1 MELKLSRTQWEHI
14 GKEAGW
20 LKVANIP
27 QATNPEV
34 QKIAIAINSLL
45 SRLMPN
51 LQPKVSSLA
60 GDLIRSFDAAF
71 AQQAQFESGT
81 NPNT

>member
-1 MELKLSRTQWEHI
+1 MEIKLSKAQWQEI
-14 GKEAGW
+14 GKTAGW
-20 LKVANIP
+20 LKIANIP
-27 QATNPEV
+27 QAKNPEV
-34 QKIAIAINSLL
+34 QKVAMAINSLL

-51 LQPKVSSLA
+51 LQPQVSSLA

-81 NPNT
+81 NQKI